1 MDDNKLRGYE
11 EELLK
16 QKAARNYNFFRPVG
30 QFIEHV
36 DTINFS
42 MDKDGTFHFENVGQV
57 KGVPTSM
64 EVKPSADDEQEEID
78 NGAGMDEGNLNFKS
92 PTIVL
97 QRMLEGDWFDRVSAD
112 KGLYNKDWRNKLVAD
127 LMASEHGAYIARLWQ
142 HEDKRLTIKGQL
154 LGTLVGA
161 GVMSKNKSAVARA
174 FLVISD
180 NTRDEDE
187 KKEVNTFGKYIG
199 KGDKEPYADWVKDY
213 VDKMSQKKK

>member
-64 EVKPSADDEQEEID
+64 EVEEEIPGGEELCKFIHPAID
-78 NGAGMDEGNLNFKS
+78 NAKARK
-92 PTIVL
+92 IH
-97 QRMLEGDWFDRVSAD
+97 
-112 KGLYNKDWRNKLVAD
+112 LV
-127 LMASEHGAYIARLWQ
+127 I
-142 HEDKRLTIKGQL
+142 KRLVSTQDIQDICQYL
-154 LGTLVGA
+154 
-161 GVMSKNKSAVARA
+161 NKMAKEELILQPVNPTTAYEE
-174 FLVISD
+174 L
-180 NTRDEDE
+180 TRMGMPKTDGYSY
-187 KKEVNTFGKYIG
+187 KTFQKYYR
-199 KGDKEPYADWVKDY
+199 K
-213 VDKMSQKKK
+213 